1 MQIGQLA
8 ERAGVTPDTVRFYER
23 RGVLPL
29 PERRA
34 SGYRVYTDD
43 TVERIRLAKSLQAN
57 GFTLDEIIDAL
68 ASMDAGTTCA
78 DERWRVQRVLE
89 RIERQLAELEAARDH
104 VRDTL
109 SACHHGDCVIDL

>member
-8 ERAGVTPDTVRFYER
+8 ERTGVTPDTVRFYER

-34 SGYRVYTDD
+34 SGYRVYSED
-43 TVERIRLAKSLQAN
+43 TIERIRLAKSLQAN

-78 DERWRVQRVLE
+78 EERWRIENVLE
-89 RIERQLAELEAARDH
+89 RIERQLTELQAVRDH

-109 SACHHGDCVIDL
+109 SACQDGDCVAQL